1 MRISWAISWAKW
13 LLFGVL
19 ALPIAEIVVFVA
31 VAAKIGF
38 VEAFSIQLACSL
50 IGVAVIR
57 SAGRVRLDH
66 LRSQLGKGAVRT
78 MQLDGTDL
86 VRLLAGALLVVPG
99 FLTDMLGALLL
110 VPALR
115 RGLGAM
121 LRRAAGRAGGGA
133 QADQVIDLE
142 PGEWQR
148 QDSGVGGR
156 DSGRKPDALLPDA

>member
-1 MRISWAISWAKW
+1 MRISWAKW
-13 LLFGVL
+13 LLLGVL

-31 VAAKIGF
+31 VAARIGV

-50 IGVAVIR
+50 IGVVAIR

-66 LRSQLGKGAVRT
+66 LRSQLGKGVVRT
-78 MQLDGTDL
+78 MQFDGTDL

-99 FLTDMLGALLL
+99 FLTDVLGALLL
-110 VPALR
+110 VPAMR

-121 LRRAAGRAGGGA
+121 LRRAAARAGGGA
-133 QADQVIDLE
+133 HADRVIDLE

-148 QDSGVGGR
+148 QDSGVRGR
-156 DSGRKPDALLPDA
+156 ESGRKPDPLLPDA